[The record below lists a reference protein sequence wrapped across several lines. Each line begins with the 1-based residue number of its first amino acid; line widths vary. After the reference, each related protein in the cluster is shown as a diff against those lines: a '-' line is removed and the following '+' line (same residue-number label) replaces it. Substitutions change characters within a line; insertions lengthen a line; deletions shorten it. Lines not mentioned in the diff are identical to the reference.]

1 MADGGGRAAAVGDC
15 DSAAVIDVAV
25 TVIMIMIAVIDDS
38 FIVASFVSTES
49 LTGRKTLVTNGT
61 LVHLSGDG

>member
-25 TVIMIMIAVIDDS
+25 TVIMIVVIDDS